1 MQQRPPTALRRT
13 PRRQIRTRV
22 RLTAFPSASPSAFE
36 TLALA
41 GSIPLRGC
49 IIAIA
54 RGARQANVPPCC
66 RSATARMQRLQPLH
80 IASMFCTRTPMGT
93 QLVNS
98 NTIPA

>member
-1 MQQRPPTALRRT
+1 M
-13 PRRQIRTRV
+13 

-36 TLALA
+36 TFAPA

-49 IIAIA
+49 IIPIA
-54 RGARQANVPPCC
+54 EGARQVDARPCC
-66 RSATARMQRLQPLH
+66 RSATARMQRLQPVH